1 MAENENTKTPEEM
14 KEEEILKEE
23 APQEETAPEQTSEEA
38 EETAAEASE
47 EAASEE
53 EASEEEKGSEGFKGF
68 FKKKGDKEKAALKE
82 QVASLEDRVR
92 RQMAEFDNYR
102 KRTDKEKESMFS
114 MGERSVI
121 EKMLPILDNFERG
134 LAALPEEEKG
144 SSFADGMDKILKQF
158 VKQLEDLGVKPIEAV
173 GKEFDP
179 AYHNAVMQ
187 VESEEYE
194 EGVVVQEFQKG
205 YMYKDTVLRHS
216 MVTVAK

>member
-114 MGERSVI
+114 MGERNVI

-134 LAALPEEEKG
+134 LAAIPEEEKG
-144 SSFADGMDKILKQF
+144 SSFADGMDKICKQF

>member
-68 FKKKGDKEKAALKE
+68 FKKKGDKEKVALKE

-158 VKQLEDLGVKPIEAV
+158 TKQLEDLGVKPIEAV

>member
-53 EASEEEKGSEGFKGF
+53 EASEEEKGGEGFKGF

>member
-158 VKQLEDLGVKPIEAV
+158 TKQLEDLGVKPIEAV

>member
-47 EAASEE
+47 EAVSEE

>member
-82 QVASLEDRVR
+82 QVAALEDRVR

>member
-114 MGERSVI
+114 MGERNVI

-134 LAALPEEEKG
+134 LAAIPEEEKG
-144 SSFADGMDKILKQF
+144 SSFADGMDKICKQF

-179 AYHNAVMQ
+179 AFHNAVMQ

>member
-47 EAASEE
+47 E
-53 EASEEEKGSEGFKGF
+53 EKGSEGFKGF
-68 FKKKGDKEKAALKE
+68 FKKKGDKEKAALRE

-158 VKQLEDLGVKPIEAV
+158 TKQLEDLGVKPIEAV

>member
-1 MAENENTKTPEEM
+1 M

-134 LAALPEEEKG
+134 L
-144 SSFADGMDKILKQF
+144 
-158 VKQLEDLGVKPIEAV
+158 
-173 GKEFDP
+173 
-179 AYHNAVMQ
+179 
-187 VESEEYE
+187 
-194 EGVVVQEFQKG
+194 
-205 YMYKDTVLRHS
+205 
-216 MVTVAK
+216 

>member
-1 MAENENTKTPEEM
+1 MADKENVKTPEEM
-14 KEEEILKEE
+14 QEEEIRKEE
-23 APQEETAPEQTSEEA
+23 MPAEENAPEQTSREEQEAA
-38 EETAAEASE
+38 EESE
-47 EAASEE
+47 EKGSEE
-53 EASEEEKGSEGFKGF
+53 ESGEEKGSEGFKGF

-82 QVASLEDRVR
+82 QIASLEDRVR
-92 RQMAEFDNYR
+92 RQMAEFDNFR

-114 MGERSVI
+114 MGERNVI

-134 LAALPEEEKG
+134 LAAIPEEEKG
-144 SSFADGMDKILKQF
+144 SSFADGMDKICKQF

-179 AYHNAVMQ
+179 AFHNAVMQ